1 MKIAAMVTNSRE
13 KINSC
18 QYFPILSYFLT
29 LRIFSWRSIH
39 MATTQIGKKIGGHR
53 ACLGDIMQ
61 NIAKIRGKPGASFT
75 IFSD

>member
-1 MKIAAMVTNSRE
+1 
-13 KINSC
+13 
-18 QYFPILSYFLT
+18 
-29 LRIFSWRSIH
+29 